1 MKSTLT
7 KIGVPLPVLM
17 IILVAGCI
25 MSGTFVIVE
34 KFTPT
39 AEDDFYYEGVDL
51 TDNAVW
57 KEHGDQVDFIDAV
70 GFELYTRSTA
80 TEDITFDIY
89 VDKYSGPDASPD
101 SVPATATIVV
111 DGVTVSPG
119 TRTVTYA
126 ESLKIIKGLDTLKK
140 LAMTGK
146 MDFYAT
152 STGGVGSTFVIDSI
166 KAVVTFSASD

>member
-1 MKSTLT
+1 MKSMLT
-7 KIGVPLPVLM
+7 KIGLPLP
-17 IILVAGCI
+17 IILTIVAAGCI
-25 MSGTFVIVE
+25 MSGTFVVVE
-34 KFTPT
+34 VFTPT
-39 AEDDFYYEGVDL
+39 VENEFYYEGVDI

-80 TEDITFDIY
+80 SGDITFDIY

-119 TRTVTYA
+119 TKTVTYA

-140 LAMTGK
+140 LAKTGQ

-152 STGGVGSTFVIDSI
+152 STGGVGSTFVVDSI
-166 KAVVTFSASD
+166 KVVVTFSASD